1 MLKIIDVDLIE
12 PYKLA
17 LIFSDGFQGIAD
29 LSAYFSKAPF
39 SGIKNFQKFSL
50 TADGA
55 LNWSGN
61 ELSASTLRAVTKGVQ
76 KTAAFS
82 FNVQEMEDVIKQA
95 SWDSMQEGRPD
106 ILQAAIRSYVEQ
118 FGHSQVIA
126 KAGIKSRTSAYRSL
140 KPQTTPN
147 FATLVQLGHAVI
159 ELAKESANER
169 SETPCKAVIIR

>member
-1 MLKIIDVDLIE
+1 MLKIIDVDLVG
-12 PYKLA
+12 PYKLE
-17 LIFSDGFQGIAD
+17 LVFNDGFHGIAD
-29 LSAYFSKAPF
+29 LSDYFSKAPF
-39 SGIKNFQKFSL
+39 SAIKDFQKFSL
-50 TADGA
+50 TADGS
-55 LNWSGN
+55 LNWRGN
-61 ELSASTLRAVTKGVQ
+61 ELSAATLRAATKGVQ
-76 KTAAFS
+76 KTAATN

-140 KPQTTPN
+140 RPQTTPN

-159 ELAKESANER
+159 ELAKENENER
-169 SETPCKAVIIR
+169 SEALCKAVIIR

>member
-1 MLKIIDVDLIE
+1 MLKIIDVDLVG
-12 PYKLA
+12 PYKLELA
-17 LIFSDGFQGIAD
+17 FNDGFHGIAD
-29 LSAYFSKAPF
+29 LSGYFSQAPF
-39 SGIKNFQKFSL
+39 SGIKDFQKFSL
-50 TADGA
+50 TADGS
-55 LNWSGN
+55 LNWRGN
-61 ELSASTLRAVTKGVQ
+61 ELSAATLRAATKCVQ
-76 KTAAFS
+76 RTAATR

-106 ILQAAIRSYVEQ
+106 ILQAVIRSYVEQ

-159 ELAKESANER
+159 ELAKENVSER
-169 SETPCKAVIIR
+169 SVAHL

>member
-1 MLKIIDVDLIE
+1 MLKIIDVDLVG
-12 PYKLA
+12 PYKLE
-17 LIFSDGFQGIAD
+17 LVFSDGFHGVAH
-29 LSAYFSKAPF
+29 LSNYFSKAPF
-39 SGIKNFQKFSL
+39 SAIKGFQKFSL
-50 TADGA
+50 TSDGS
-55 LNWSGN
+55 LNWRGN
-61 ELSASTLRAVTKGVQ
+61 ELSAATLRAATKGVQ
-76 KTAAFS
+76 RTAATN

-159 ELAKESANER
+159 ELAKESADAR
-169 SETPCKAVIIR
+169 SEAPTKP

>member
-1 MLKIIDVDLIE
+1 MLKIIDVDLIG
-12 PYKLA
+12 PYKLE
-17 LIFSDGFQGIAD
+17 LVFSDGFHGVAD
-29 LSAYFSKAPF
+29 LSGYFSKAPF
-39 SGIKNFQKFSL
+39 SEIKDFQKFSL
-50 TADGA
+50 TADGS
-55 LNWSGN
+55 LNWRGN
-61 ELSASTLRAVTKGVQ
+61 ELSAATLRAVTKGVQ
-76 KTAAFS
+76 RTAATN

-106 ILQAAIRSYVEQ
+106 ILQAVIRSYVEQ

-159 ELAKESANER
+159 ELAKENISGR
-169 SETPCKAVIIR
+169 SETQL

>member
-1 MLKIIDVDLIE
+1 M
-12 PYKLA
+12 
-17 LIFSDGFQGIAD
+17 
-29 LSAYFSKAPF
+29 
-39 SGIKNFQKFSL
+39 
-50 TADGA
+50 
-55 LNWSGN
+55 
-61 ELSASTLRAVTKGVQ
+61 TKGVQ
-76 KTAAFS
+76 KAAAFN

-95 SWDSMQEGRPD
+95 SWDSMQEDRPD

-159 ELAKESANER
+159 ELAKESADAR
-169 SETPCKAVIIR
+169 SEAPYEALIIK

>member
-1 MLKIIDVDLIE
+1 MLKIIDVDLIG
-12 PYKLA
+12 PYKLE
-17 LIFSDGFQGIAD
+17 LIFSDGFQGVAD
-29 LSAYFSKAPF
+29 LSAYFSKTPF

-76 KTAAFS
+76 KAAALS
-82 FNVQEMEDVIKQA
+82 FNVQEMEGVIKQA

-159 ELAKESANER
+159 ELAKENLKER
-169 SETPCKAVIIR
+169 SEAHL

>member
-1 MLKIIDVDLIE
+1 MLKIIDVDLIG
-12 PYKLA
+12 PYKLE
-17 LIFSDGFQGIAD
+17 LVYSDGFHGVAD
-29 LSAYFSKAPF
+29 LTGYFSKAPF
-39 SGIKNFQKFSL
+39 SEIKDFQKFSL
-50 TADGA
+50 TADGS
-55 LNWSGN
+55 LNWRGN
-61 ELSASTLRAVTKGVQ
+61 ELSAATLRAVTKGVQ
-76 KTAAFS
+76 RTAATN

-159 ELAKESANER
+159 ELAKENISGR
-169 SETPCKAVIIR
+169 SETQL

>member
-1 MLKIIDVDLIE
+1 MLKIIDVDLVG
-12 PYKLA
+12 PYELE
-17 LIFSDGFQGIAD
+17 LVFSDGFHGFAD
-29 LSAYFSKAPF
+29 LSDYFSKAPF
-39 SGIKNFQKFSL
+39 SEIKDFQKFSL
-50 TADGA
+50 TADGS
-55 LNWSGN
+55 LNWRGN
-61 ELSASTLRAVTKGVQ
+61 ELSAATLRAATKGVQ
-76 KTAAFS
+76 RTVTTN

-159 ELAKESANER
+159 ELAKENVNEC
-169 SETPCKAVIIR
+169 SEAPCKAVMIR

>member
-1 MLKIIDVDLIE
+1 MLKIIDVDLVG
-12 PYKLA
+12 PYKLE
-17 LIFSDGFQGIAD
+17 LVFNDGFHGIAD
-29 LSAYFSKAPF
+29 LSDYFSKAPF
-39 SGIKNFQKFSL
+39 SAIKDFQKFSL
-50 TADGA
+50 TADGS
-55 LNWSGN
+55 LNWRGN
-61 ELSASTLRAVTKGVQ
+61 ELSADTLRAATKGVQ
-76 KTAAFS
+76 KTAATN

-140 KPQTTPN
+140 RPQTTPN

-159 ELAKESANER
+159 ELAKENANER
-169 SETPCKAVIIR
+169 SEALCKAVIIR